1 MSISTLRGLA
11 KAYSDS
17 IIDRKQYIHRRREL
31 IDDIVA
37 GKAEIVPYQSHTAS
51 GRPKLDRTFSD
62 REDTLEL
69 PMIDEHPTER
79 SIGPKSNG
87 SRKMMIAVLIVGMSL
102 IGWIVFQPKQ
112 TPIQTP
118 IVATAPAPAIALDDT
133 SRAELTEFLNN
144 NKWQNKHLTALTT
157 LWLAKDI
164 SVRQIAAEHPIVH
177 QITDSVGQK
186 FREETALLELG
197 DRDEVLARQRLLLDL
212 GKALS
217 PHSER
222 LQRLEEEWQ
231 ASNLGR
237 AVTASSGPASTV
249 ADSAQPSESRLLA
262 SNDAT
267 QDSTN
272 VALSSS
278 ATSADDVDAH
288 DDAIDVAPVQNSEMA
303 DPIDLDE
310 IEVEVPEKET
320 NTVALQ
326 SSPEEFLESESAD
339 VTAATESGAL
349 IVESPTLTQTPSVDV
364 IADAPT
370 VALPSGE
377 NKVIP
382 DVKPLQK
389 TVAKQPSGVKK
400 SLCRAAL
407 AKRRRPYCHDTLDEE
422 TNGPQLTVLPVGT
435 FNMGGK
441 TSEERPQRTINI
453 DHPFAVSIYEI
464 SQREFEFYCQATR
477 VDCPS
482 QPWNDANFPVVNVT
496 WEMASDYARWLS
508 SITNATYRLPSE
520 SEWEYAARGGTDT
533 PYPFGDEILPTHARF
548 SFRGAQETPLASN
561 DRSVNRNKFRLF
573 HMVGNVQEW
582 VQDTWND
589 NYAGAPTDTSARLTG
604 GQEKVVRGGSFRD
617 GPEKIRSASRTY
629 LAAGNANITT
639 GFRIVREV
647 D

>member
-17 IIDRKQYIHRRREL
+17 IIDRKQYIRQRREL

-37 GKAEIVPYQSHTAS
+37 GKAEIVPNQSHTAS

-79 SIGPKSNG
+79 AIVPKSNG
-87 SRKMMIAVLIVGMSL
+87 SRKMMIAALIVGMSL

-118 IVATAPAPAIALDDT
+118 IVATAPAPAPAIALDDT

-157 LWLAKDI
+157 LWLAKDM

-267 QDSTN
+267 QDNTN

-278 ATSADDVDAH
+278 ATRAADVDAH
-288 DDAIDVAPVQNSEMA
+288 DDAIDVTPVQNSEMA
-303 DPIDLDE
+303 DPINLD
-310 IEVEVPEKET
+310 
-320 NTVALQ
+320 
-326 SSPEEFLESESAD
+326 
-339 VTAATESGAL
+339 
-349 IVESPTLTQTPSVDV
+349 
-364 IADAPT
+364 
-370 VALPSGE
+370 
-377 NKVIP
+377 
-382 DVKPLQK
+382 
-389 TVAKQPSGVKK
+389 
-400 SLCRAAL
+400 
-407 AKRRRPYCHDTLDEE
+407 
-422 TNGPQLTVLPVGT
+422 
-435 FNMGGK
+435 
-441 TSEERPQRTINI
+441 
-453 DHPFAVSIYEI
+453 
-464 SQREFEFYCQATR
+464 
-477 VDCPS
+477 
-482 QPWNDANFPVVNVT
+482 
-496 WEMASDYARWLS
+496 
-508 SITNATYRLPSE
+508 
-520 SEWEYAARGGTDT
+520 
-533 PYPFGDEILPTHARF
+533 
-548 SFRGAQETPLASN
+548 
-561 DRSVNRNKFRLF
+561 
-573 HMVGNVQEW
+573 
-582 VQDTWND
+582 
-589 NYAGAPTDTSARLTG
+589 
-604 GQEKVVRGGSFRD
+604 
-617 GPEKIRSASRTY
+617 
-629 LAAGNANITT
+629 
-639 GFRIVREV
+639 
-647 D
+647 